1 MSKLTFPSLN
11 NNNFFTPAF
20 LIFGLIASNIVF
32 SQELFSSFSLYFFVF
47 AIVILI
53 QFLKSFIFNFAILDN
68 IVFNTRKS
76 IYIVINTILQLSQ
89 YYALYFGLVSLNKFS
104 TASDLINYIGC
115 ALAIYILQIFL
126 NKNFRLNPVYYIEI
140 GMLLLAKSLL
150 IFKLF
155 GLTDQIS
162 VTENFYNYLAISI
175 LIMESY
181 QFLLATRQFLSNK
194 VHTKA

>member
-1 MSKLTFPSLN
+1 MSKLSFSSLN

-47 AIVILI
+47 AIVILV
-53 QFLKSFIFNFAILDN
+53 QFLKGFVFNFATLDN
-68 IVFNTRKS
+68 IINTSRKS
-76 IYIVINTILQLSQ
+76 IYIVINTILQLGQ

-104 TASDLINYIGC
+104 TASDLINYIGY
-115 ALAIYILQIFL
+115 ALILYILQMFL

-140 GMLLLAKSLL
+140 GVLLIAKGLLL
-150 IFKLF
+150 FKLF
-155 GLTDQIS
+155 GLTDQIQ

-175 LIMESY
+175 LAMEAY
-181 QFLLATRQFLSNK
+181 QFLLATRQFLK
-194 VHTKA
+194 KG